1 LPAYFSAHTIKAVNI
16 EYDEAKST
24 ANNEKHGVPLSH
36 AEFIEWD
43 TLWSKPD
50 DRYDYGE
57 GRFIGYA
64 YIGPRLF
71 CVVFTDRGDVRR
83 IISLRKANRREEALY
98 AEA

>member
-1 LPAYFSAHTIKAVNI
+1 MNI
-16 EYDEAKST
+16 EYDETKSD
-24 ANNEKHGVPLSH
+24 ANSCKHGVPLSH
-36 AEFIEWD
+36 AQFIEWD

-50 DRYDYGE
+50 IRREYGE
-57 GRFIGYA
+57 ERLIGYA

-83 IISLRKANRREEALY
+83 IISLRKANSREEALY